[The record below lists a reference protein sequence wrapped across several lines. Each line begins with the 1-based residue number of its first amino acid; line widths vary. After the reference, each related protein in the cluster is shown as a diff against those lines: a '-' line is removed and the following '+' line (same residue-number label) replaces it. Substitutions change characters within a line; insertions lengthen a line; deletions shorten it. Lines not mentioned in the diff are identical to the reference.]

1 MDSVTQAVLGAGVQA
16 ALLGRSQGRK
26 ALVYG
31 ALLGTLPD
39 MDVLIS
45 YADPVSAM
53 THHRGFSHSLFVLTA
68 LAGVLTWAIRAR
80 WPRAPYGAGRLF
92 LTLWLVLITHPL
104 LDAFTSYGT
113 QLLWPLAVT
122 PTAWS
127 TVFIIDPVFTLPLL
141 AATLAVAVGGTQGRA
156 GRLPAWALGFCGLY
170 LAFTVAGK
178 QLAEAR
184 VTAALRAQGV
194 PVDAVFSTPMPLN
207 ALLWRVVVRSGG
219 DYYEAA
225 SGWLDRQPPETLK
238 QPLHADLG
246 GAIADSALL
255 RRLQWFTDGWLRY
268 DAVGQDLV
276 VTDLR
281 MGLPGFYTFRF
292 VMGRR
297 GSDWEPVLPYRYP
310 SSRGGMR
317 ELRAIWQ
324 RIGSQQ
330 PPLPLAA
337 WARQQVAPQRP
348 ADEGPGTP
356 VD

>member
-1 MDSVTQAVLGAGVQA
+1 MDSVTQAVLGAGIQA

-39 MDVLIS
+39 LDVVIS
-45 YADPVSAM
+45 HADPVSTM
-53 THHRGFSHSLFVLTA
+53 TYHRGFSHSLFVLTA
-68 LAGVLTWAIRAR
+68 FAGLLCWAVRAR

-92 LTLWLVLITHPL
+92 LALWLVLVTHPL

-127 TVFIIDPVFTLPLL
+127 TIFIIDPVFTLPLL
-141 AATLAVAVGGTQGRA
+141 AAAIAVAIFGARGRA

-170 LAFTVAGK
+170 LAFTVVGK
-178 QLAEAR
+178 QLAESR
-184 VTAALRAQGV
+184 VTQALRAQGAR
-194 PVDAVFSTPMPLN
+194 VDAVFSSPMPLN
-207 ALLWRVVVRSGG
+207 ALLWRVVARSGG

-225 SGWLDRQPPETLK
+225 SGWLDRGPPESLK
-238 QPLHADLG
+238 LPLHGDL
-246 GAIADSALL
+246 AAALEGSEQH
-255 RRLQWFTDGWLRY
+255 RRLRWFTDGWLRY
-268 DAVGQDLV
+268 DAIGPDLV

-297 GSDWEPVLPYRYP
+297 SQDWKPVLPYRYP
-310 SSRGGMR
+310 GSRGGMP
-317 ELRAIWQ
+317 ELRAIAH
-324 RIGSQQ
+324 RIWSQD
-330 PPLPLAA
+330 PPLPLARWA
-337 WARQQVAPQRP
+337 ARQDAPM
-348 ADEGPGTP
+348 PGDSGVKTP